1 MFFLHDIPLYAK
13 YTAIYCSQS
22 VFIKSILSGCFQ
34 HSKPPMIE
42 RFYSKKHIIWKKN
55 GLLIISA
62 KVYQIYSDILEL
74 EHFFKEHPIR
84 LFSACKP
91 TLNSEFSKQKSH
103 HMKKKKFFIMDQYTT
118 NILWCIATGP
128 KEHLFWLFSACK
140 SHASTIHTKLF
151 MKIGFFNDVP
161 IYTKY
166 TAIH

>member
-22 VFIKSILSGCFQ
+22 VFMKSILSSCFQ

-55 GLLIISA
+55 GPLINSA

-74 EHFFKEHPIR
+74 EHFFKEHPTR
-84 LFSACKP
+84 LF
-91 TLNSEFSKQKSH
+91 L
-103 HMKKKKFFIMDQYTT
+103 
-118 NILWCIATGP
+118 
-128 KEHLFWLFSACK
+128 ACK

-151 MKIGFFNDVP
+151 IKIGFFNDVP